1 MTPQPPQPLA
11 PAPPLPYATKRSR
24 RHPRAIPC
32 FIFAFVP
39 ELAYLVTYLLPEG
52 ASTAF
57 TIIAI
62 AAFVAAPLACAILAA
77 ATIYQIR
84 KHPDQWHGRSFLIAA
99 ILISLFHLLCALAFA
114 VFLVFVENFVAFPGP
129 R

>member
-1 MTPQPPQPLA
+1 MTSQPSQPLA
-11 PAPPLPYATKRSR
+11 PDPLLPYATTRSR

-39 ELAYLVTYLLPEG
+39 ELAYLSTYLLPEG

-62 AAFVAAPLACAILAA
+62 TGFIVAPLACLIIAVL
-77 ATIYQIR
+77 TIYQIR
-84 KHPDQWHGRSFLIAA
+84 KHPDQWHGFAFPIAA

-114 VFLVFVENFVAFPGP
+114 LFLVFVENFVAFPGP